1 MILILEK
8 IVNDGGAPVGEKDTD
23 NHNASKY
30 KLRTT
35 NLENLEA
42 GNQLFIELVEKAHER
57 GMKIII
63 DGVFNHCG
71 SFNKWL
77 DKEGIYR
84 ENDDYEPGAF
94 QSEDSGIPF
103 LLPVYG
109 KRCV

>member
-1 MILILEK
+1 M
-8 IVNDGGAPVGEKDTD
+8 
-23 NHNASKY
+23 
-30 KLRTT
+30 
-35 NLENLEA
+35 ENLEA

-94 QSEDSGIPF
+94 QSEDSAYRSYFRFTEKDAYEGWWGF
-103 LLPVYG
+103 DTLPKLNY
-109 KRCV
+109 